1 MKTQIV
7 KETKGHVESWIATV
21 NARGMQQVIDEWYAV
36 LCNSNSVPMMV
47 MIHEQRVIKD
57 ESDR

>member
-47 MIHEQRVIKD
+47 MIHE
-57 ESDR
+57 